1 MLAFSSKRKKKSLQ
15 TERKSER
22 ELRRG
27 VGEVCGSSP
36 RCTNFFHPTV
46 YHPPPPPPRPETR
59 SRFIPT
65 TPYTI
70 HVCYRGGERRGGT
83 LTTAST
89 LAAAI
94 NQPLP
99 PLLPRSFLFF
109 ALFFFFFPLGSRAA
123 SLERVGELDRAR
135 EPRRVHHLSGKWI
148 LFFGVNVFLSFSVS
162 VSASFFACLSSSGGW
177 ISTRHAIGRKEEEGG
192 VLSFNGKRQIHDFG
206 GSILE
211 DTCRLYTWS

>member
-1 MLAFSSKRKKKSLQ
+1 MYQFLSSYRL
-15 TERKSER
+15 
-22 ELRRG
+22 LP
-27 VGEVCGSSP
+27 SSTASTP
-36 RCTNFFHPTV
+36 RDTISFYPHDPL
-46 YHPPPPPPRPETR
+46 HDPRLLP
-59 SRFIPT
+59 
-65 TPYTI
+65 
-70 HVCYRGGERRGGT
+70 GGERRGGT

>member
-70 HVCYRGGERRGGT
+70 HVCYRGGEREGGHPNHGQH
-83 LTTAST
+83 ARRCY
-89 LAAAI
+89 
-94 NQPLP
+94 QPTPPSSPPPFLPIFRPFLLLLP
-99 PLLPRSFLFF
+99 PRLEGGQPR
-109 ALFFFFFPLGSRAA
+109 AGR
-123 SLERVGELDRAR
+123 RAR
-135 EPRRVHHLSGKWI
+135 
-148 LFFGVNVFLSFSVS
+148 
-162 VSASFFACLSSSGGW
+162 
-177 ISTRHAIGRKEEEGG
+177 
-192 VLSFNGKRQIHDFG
+192 
-206 GSILE
+206 
-211 DTCRLYTWS
+211 